1 MKEKT
6 LSVLVV
12 GAGMYVSGR
21 GTEGYGTILPALY
34 QAQREGLVH
43 GVTVAATTARSIKS
57 LGGKL
62 DSLDALFGAG
72 LSRNLFPKAGKDPYA
87 YRQAFRGRR
96 KPDCAIISVPDHL
109 HFDITA
115 ELVKKGIHCLVVKP
129 LAPTVAEVKKLIA
142 MADAAGVYGAV
153 EFHKRYDRS
162 NLKLRDTIRQ
172 GLIGDPL
179 YFVVEY
185 SQRKHIPLTMF
196 REWVG
201 HTNIFQYL
209 GIHYVDIIYFVT
221 GAIPLRV
228 AALGQKEF
236 LRRRGIDTYDAIQ
249 CLIEWKMEN
258 GRPFTSTILT
268 NWIDPENTSAMSD
281 QKIKVIG
288 TKGRYEADQKYRGI
302 GIVTDARGIEE
313 PNPDFSSF
321 YGTGS
326 GEGGCNAGVSE
337 GISFRGY
344 GPESILRFLQDV
356 SDIRGGVLSPCALE
370 GRRPTFRDAL
380 VPTRVLEAA
389 NRSLVAGG
397 IWVDIESAHDGENA

>member
-1 MKEKT
+1 MKEKP

-12 GAGMYVSGR
+12 GAGMYASGR
-21 GTEGYGTILPALY
+21 GTEGYGTILPSLY
-34 QAQREGLVH
+34 EAQRKGLVH
-43 GVTVAATTARSIKS
+43 GVTVAATTAQSIIS
-57 LGGKL
+57 LEKKL
-62 DSLDALFGAG
+62 DTLDNLFAAS
-72 LSRNLFPKAGKDPYA
+72 LSRNLYPKAGKDPYA
-87 YRQAFRGRR
+87 YRQALRGRR

-129 LAPTVAEVKKLIA
+129 LAPTVAEVKKLIEL
-142 MADAAGVYGAV
+142 ADSAGVYGAV

-162 NLKLRDTIRQ
+162 NIRLRDTIRQ

-209 GIHYVDIIYFVT
+209 GIHYVDIIYFAT
-221 GAIPLRV
+221 GATPRRV

-236 LRRRGIDTYDAIQ
+236 LRARGIDTYDAVQ
-249 CLIEWKMEN
+249 CMIEWEQEN

-302 GIVTDARGIEE
+302 GIVTDDRGVEE

-344 GPESILRFLQDV
+344 GPESILQFLQDV
-356 SDIRGGVLSPCALE
+356 SDIRRGMLCPGDLE
-370 GRRPTFRDAL
+370 GRRPTFRDAI
-380 VPTRVLEAA
+380 VPTLVLEAA
-389 NRSLVAGG
+389 NRSLASGG
-397 IWVDIESAHDGENA
+397 IWVDIESGSDEEGS